1 MSLFRHGWVMATLF
15 GLIERAGLVPVDAGR
30 VVIPNF
36 RFPVLTGTEYDA
48 PPIESPLFC
57 SEAPAELPQA
67 TLLFFTLPGCENCKA
82 GLLSFQKLADKSFV
96 EVKARICFRVVVS
109 DWQTQAEISQELR
122 ELSWA
127 GRVGVVW
134 DEKGVLQERLAVLG
148 QPAFF
153 VLNQGGQ
160 VAAYRNGPVE
170 FASPGFD
177 VFWIEFTKMLK
188 SDANN
193 EELASSWQSRMGDEI
208 PAKSSGAVMFLNNG
222 ALSFVWLVAAIA
234 LCYSLTRF
242 FLRLRKNFKGS

>member
-1 MSLFRHGWVMATLF
+1 MATLF
-15 GLIERAGLVPVDAGR
+15 GLIERAGLVPVEAGR
-30 VVIPNF
+30 VVLPNF
-36 RFPVLTGTEYDA
+36 RFPVLTGTDFDSA
-48 PPIESPLFC
+48 PIENPLFC
-57 SEAPAELPQA
+57 NEAPVELPQA
-67 TLLFFTLPGCENCKA
+67 TLLYFTLPGCENCRP
-82 GLLSFQKLADKSFV
+82 GLLSFQKLAGKSSV
-96 EVKARICFRVVVS
+96 ELKAKVCFRVVVS

-122 ELSWA
+122 ELSWQ

-153 VLNQGGQ
+153 VLNRDGQ

-177 VFWIEFTKMLK
+177 VFWTEFAHMIKN
-188 SDANN
+188 DAIIKGS
-193 EELASSWQSRMGDEI
+193 ASSWNSKMSEEI
-208 PAKSSGAVMFLNNG
+208 PTKSSSTVMFLNNG
-222 ALSFVWLVAAIA
+222 ALSLAWLVAAIA

>member
-1 MSLFRHGWVMATLF
+1 MATLF
-15 GLIERAGLVPVDAGR
+15 GLIERAGLVPINAGR

-36 RFPVLTGTEYDA
+36 RFPVLTGTDFDS
-48 PPIESPLFC
+48 PPTENPLFC
-57 SEAPAELPQA
+57 NEAPAELPQA
-67 TLLFFTLPGCENCKA
+67 TLLFFTIPGCENCKS
-82 GLLSFQKLADKSFV
+82 GLLSFQKLAGKSFV

-109 DWQTQAEISQELR
+109 DWQTQAEIAQELR
-122 ELSWA
+122 ELSWG

-153 VLNQGGQ
+153 VLNRDGQ

-177 VFWIEFTKMLK
+177 VFWTEFIQMIKNDADNDK
-188 SDANN
+188 S
-193 EELASSWQSRMGDEI
+193 ASSWHSRMSNEI
-208 PAKSSGAVMFLNNG
+208 PAKSSSAVIFLNNG
-222 ALSFVWLVAAIA
+222 AFSFVWLVAVIA

-242 FLRLRKNFKGS
+242 FLQLRKNFRGS